1 VNIKKIEKKRQRRA
15 MRVRK
20 ALRAKSIHPRVCV
33 YRSHNHIY
41 AQLIDDN
48 AQTTIVASSSK
59 TLDLKSTT
67 EKLDKKA
74 MAKAVGI
81 DLARKALQ
89 AQVDVACF
97 DRGSYLYHGR
107 VQSLADG
114 LREGGLKI

>member
-1 VNIKKIEKKRQRRA
+1 MNIKKIQKKRQRRA
-15 MRVRK
+15 TRVRK
-20 ALRAKSIHPRVCV
+20 ALIAKSGRPRVSV

-41 AQLIDDN
+41 AQLIDDS
-48 AQTTIVASSSK
+48 AQRTVAASSSK
-59 TLDLKSTT
+59 TLDLKSKS

-74 MAKAVGI
+74 MAKAVGL

-107 VQSLADG
+107 VQSLAEG